1 MSISRR
7 ETSPS
12 IGRIPDGIG
21 HPDQHEREG
30 TPDEERNPLSAR
42 RPQRPG
48 HTPGYYVLVV
58 SSGIDRAI
66 PPGDT
71 VACPLQLTETDIA
84 GSEDGDE
91 WT

>member
-1 MSISRR
+1 MHGGHNAPGVTVRHA
-7 ETSPS
+7 
-12 IGRIPDGIG
+12 PD
-21 HPDQHEREG
+21 
-30 TPDEERNPLSAR
+30 
-42 RPQRPG
+42 